1 LLLLLF
7 NIAKENELN
16 YFAFEAQMRKH
27 LRELIEPYMQ
37 KALTDREDVQETK
50 RLLTNVSKRVYDLE
64 HFVQKGQDIHTVFDG
79 IDKRFGEM
87 VKRLTSLI

>member
-1 LLLLLF
+1 MEEFKLVVVSSFTLLNFYL
-7 NIAKENELN
+7 AKENELN

-64 HFVQKGQDIHTVFDG
+64 HFVQKG
-79 IDKRFGEM
+79 
-87 VKRLTSLI
+87 

>member
-1 LLLLLF
+1 MEEFKLVVVSSFTLLNF
-7 NIAKENELN
+7 YIAKENELN

-64 HFVQKGQDIHTVFDG
+64 HFVQKG
-79 IDKRFGEM
+79 
-87 VKRLTSLI
+87 